1 MKNPRKLTAVLLGA
15 ALLAGNL
22 CACQKTESQI
32 SDTSLAADESGE
44 IVKPDTRNAGR
55 ITLSKDSV
63 KITGSGVTEKDGVIT
78 ITEEGTYVVS
88 GTLDD
93 GRIIVNAPKKDV
105 SVILENADITCSY
118 GSPLYVYKSSTTTI
132 YLTESTE
139 NTLTDGSSYTFN
151 DSFSSSADEEPNAC
165 LYSKS
170 DLVIAGSGS
179 LIVNANYNNGIT
191 SKDTLNIESASI
203 TVNACN
209 HGINGKDSCIIKNA
223 DIKVTGGGDAIRSTN
238 DSDDELGYV
247 TLTDSTLDLTSGED
261 GIQAETS
268 ILISGGSYTI
278 SAGDDG
284 IHADKVVKITSGE
297 INIKKCYEGIEGAAV
312 DISGGTIEIV
322 SDDDG
327 INAAGGT
334 DQSGF
339 GKKMQ
344 DSFENLSDY
353 YINISGGLIKVD
365 ASGDGIDSNGS
376 LTVSGGEVYVSGP
389 ENNGNSAF
397 DYDGT
402 ATITG
407 GIVIAAGSA
416 GMAQN
421 FGEDSTQGSILLTY
435 DSYSDSKIT
444 VMDSSDNILAS
455 YSPAKKYNCIV
466 VSSPSLTKG
475 NTYTVNACDQSTSVT
490 LDELIYGQSSGK
502 NGGGRWSGDRKRPDD
517 FKKPDGS
524 MPPEGIT
531 PPDGFAPP
539 EKPSEQ

>member
-1 MKNPRKLTAVLLGA
+1 MKNLRKLAAVLLGA
-15 ALLAGNL
+15 ALFAGNL
-22 CACQKTESQI
+22 CACQKTENQI
-32 SDTSLAADESGE
+32 SDTG
-44 IVKPDTRNAGR
+44 NAGR

-63 KITGSGVTEKDGVIT
+63 KITGSGVAEKDGVIT

-88 GTLDD
+88 GTLND

-118 GSPLYVYKSSTTTI
+118 GSPFYVYKSSNTTI

-203 TVNACN
+203 TVNASN

-223 DIKVTGGGDAIRSTN
+223 DISVTGGGDAIRSTN
-238 DSDDELGYV
+238 DSDDKLGYV

-261 GIQAETS
+261 GIQAETNL
-268 ILISGGSYTI
+268 LISGGSYTI

-284 IHADKVVKITSGE
+284 IHADKDVKITAGD
-297 INIKKCYEGIEGAAV
+297 INIKKCYEGIEGATV

-365 ASGDGIDSNGS
+365 ASGDGIDSNGN
-376 LTVSGGEVYVSGP
+376 LTVSGGEIYVSGP
-389 ENNGNSAF
+389 ENNGNSSF

-402 ATITG
+402 ATIRG
-407 GIVIAAGSA
+407 GIVIAAGFA

-435 DSYSDSKIT
+435 DSYSDAEIT

-455 YSPAKKYNCIV
+455 YTPAKKYNCIV
-466 VSSPSLTKG
+466 ISSPSLIKG
-475 NTYTVNACDQSTSVT
+475 DTYTVNACDQSTSVT
-490 LDELIYGQSSGK
+490 LDELIYGKSSGM
-502 NGGGRWSGDRKRPDD
+502 NGGGRQPGDMKRPDD
-517 FKKPDGS
+517 SKKPDGS

-531 PPDGFAPP
+531 PPDGVMPPDGTTPPDGSVPP
-539 EKPSEQ
+539 EKSSEL